1 MSVDEKKLSRAQ
13 QQMMKS
19 MERFKLEQLAHSDRI
34 RRRSNIMAFG
44 LFALVA
50 GIYTYTIRRMGQDN
64 FLDDD
69 EPLVKQ
75 KLT

>member
-1 MSVDEKKLSRAQ
+1 
-13 QQMMKS
+13 MKTL
-19 MERFKLEQLAHSDRI
+19 ERYKIEQIAHSDRI

-44 LFALVA
+44 LFGLVA
-50 GIYTYTIRRMGQDN
+50 GIYIYTIRKMGQDN

-69 EPLVKQ
+69 EPLIKQ